1 MKIEKP
7 WGYEKIWAHTSNYA
21 GKILFVKK
29 GKRLS
34 LQHHQQKEETLYL
47 QKGKAIV
54 LLEDQ
59 DGSLKE
65 HTLQEEDSIH
75 IACGKK
81 HRIIAI
87 DDSLFFEVSTPQLE
101 DVIRHQ
107 DDYGRI

>member
-7 WGYEKIWAHTSNYA
+7 WGYEKIWAHTPHYA

-29 GKRLS
+29 GERLS

-47 QKGKAIV
+47 QRGKAIV

-59 DGSLKE
+59 NGLLKE
-65 HTLQEEDSIH
+65 HSLQADDSIH

-81 HRIIAI
+81 NIELLRLMIAF
-87 DDSLFFEVSTPQLE
+87 SLKCQHHNSKT
-101 DVIRHQ
+101 
-107 DDYGRI
+107 